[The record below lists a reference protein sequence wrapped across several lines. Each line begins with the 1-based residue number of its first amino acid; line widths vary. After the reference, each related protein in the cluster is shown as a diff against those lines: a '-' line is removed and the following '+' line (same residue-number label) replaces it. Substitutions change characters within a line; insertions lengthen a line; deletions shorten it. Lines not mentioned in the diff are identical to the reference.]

1 MTIARKVVYNV
12 FVSAFSKIVS
22 TALALLAIG
31 FITRYLGPE
40 GFGKYTTALAFFALF
55 MALADFGLNT
65 VSAREISRKDAD
77 EKKIMGNVFTLRIG
91 ISFIMILLGLGI
103 IFFLPYED
111 DLKGAILL
119 SLIAFFFSSS
129 YTVLN
134 GIFQKRLIMDRV
146 ALIEVLGKTLQFVFV
161 IGAVHW
167 NLGLLAIM
175 SAFIAFMVFNAS
187 LLFWWSH
194 RFVPFSF
201 QFDFQF
207 WKKFLQQS
215 FPLGLATILTF
226 FYFKFDAILLSFL
239 KGTEAVGIFGA
250 AYKIIENA
258 TFFPAMIA
266 GLILPL
272 LARHIGNDMAGFKR
286 IADAMAKTFLLIVV
300 PLFIGGFILAEDII
314 LLIGGEEFLT
324 SVPVLQILLFSLTFM
339 FFGNFFNTLLIVD
352 NKQKLLVK
360 LLFICVIVNLSL
372 NFILIPKY
380 SYLGVAISSAFT
392 ELRVVFLTGFSVY
405 KTQKYLFPFGKV
417 FRIFVSGMIMAGA
430 IFIISPYTHFFI
442 TLPFAMGIYAL
453 AILVTQAVEKQE
465 WQEIFFRK
473 KEIHY
478 K

>member
-65 VSAREISRKDAD
+65 VSTREISRKNAD
-77 EKKIMGNVFTLRIG
+77 EKKIIGNVFTLRVS
-91 ISFIMILLGLGI
+91 ISLVMIIFGLGI
-103 IFFLPYED
+103 VFFLPYEN
-111 DLKGAILL
+111 DLKSAILL
-119 SLIAFFFSSS
+119 SLLAFFFSSS

-146 ALIEVLGKTLQFVFV
+146 ALVEVLGKTIQFTF
-161 IGAVHW
+161 ILCAVHW
-167 NLGLLAIM
+167 NLGLSAIM
-175 SAFIAFMVFNAS
+175 GAFVVFMIFNTS

-194 RFVPFSF
+194 RFVSFSF

-215 FPLGLATILTF
+215 LPLGLATILTF

-239 KGTEAVGIFGA
+239 KGAEAVGIFGA

-272 LARHIGNDMAGFKR
+272 LAKHIGNDMAKFKH
-286 IADAMAKTFLLIVV
+286 IADAMAKTFLLIAI

-314 LLIGGEEFLT
+314 FLIGGESFLA
-324 SVPVLQILLFSLTFM
+324 SVLVLQILLFSLTFM
-339 FFGNFFNTLLIVD
+339 FFGNFFNTLLIVN

-360 LLFICVIVNLSL
+360 LLFVCVVSNLSL
-372 NFILIPKY
+372 NFLLIPKY
-380 SYLGVAISSAFT
+380 SYVGVAISSAFT
-392 ELRVVFLTGFSVY
+392 ELLVVFLTGFAVY
-405 KTQKYLFPFGKV
+405 KTQNYLFPFGKI
-417 FRIFVSGMIMAGA
+417 FRILFSGMIMAGA
-430 IFIISPYTHFFI
+430 ILIISPYTHFFI
-442 TLPFAMGIYAL
+442 TLPLAMGVYTIS
-453 AILVTQAVEKQE
+453 ILLTRAVEKRE
-465 WQEIFFRK
+465 WQEIFFREK
-473 KEIHY
+473 GLKI
-478 K
+478 

>member
-12 FVSAFSKIVS
+12 FVSAFSKVLS
-22 TALALLAIG
+22 TVLALVAIG

-65 VSAREISRKDAD
+65 VSAREISKKNAD
-77 EKKIMGNVFTLRIG
+77 EKKIIGNVFTLRIS
-91 ISFIMILLGLGI
+91 ISLIMIVLGLGI
-103 IFFLPYED
+103 VFFLPYED

-119 SLIAFFFSSS
+119 SLLAFFFSSS

-146 ALIEVLGKTLQFVFV
+146 ALVEVLGKALQFAFI
-161 IGAVHW
+161 IGAIHW

-175 SAFIAFMVFNAS
+175 GAFVSFMIFNTS
-187 LLFWWSH
+187 LLLWWSR

-201 QFDFQF
+201 QFDFPF

-239 KGTEAVGIFGA
+239 QGTEAVGIFGA

-272 LARHIGNDMAGFKR
+272 LARHIGNDAIGFRR

-314 LLIGGEEFLT
+314 LLIGGEAFLA

-360 LLFICVIVNLSL
+360 LLFVCVIVNLSL
-372 NFILIPKY
+372 NFFLIPTY
-380 SYLGVAISSAFT
+380 SYIGVAISSAFT
-392 ELRVVFLTGFSVY
+392 EFLVVFLTGFAVY
-405 KTQKYLFPFGKV
+405 KTQKYFFPFGKI
-417 FRIFVSGMIMAGA
+417 FRIFVSGMIMAGC
-430 IFIISPYTHFFI
+430 ILIISPYVHFFI
-442 TLPFAMGIYAL
+442 TLPLAMGVYAI
-453 AILVTQAVEKQE
+453 AIFLTRAVEKRE
-465 WQEIFFRK
+465 WQEIFFRQK
-473 KEIHY
+473 GV
-478 K
+478 

>member
-65 VSAREISRKDAD
+65 VSAREISRKNAD
-77 EKKIMGNVFTLRIG
+77 EKKIIGNVFTLRVS
-91 ISFIMILLGLGI
+91 ISLAMIIFGLGI
-103 IFFLPYED
+103 VFFLPYED
-111 DLKGAILL
+111 DLKSAILL
-119 SLIAFFFSSS
+119 SLLAFFFSSS

-146 ALIEVLGKTLQFVFV
+146 ALVEVLGKAIQFIF
-161 IGAVHW
+161 ILGAVHW
-167 NLGLLAIM
+167 NLGLSAIIG
-175 SAFIAFMVFNAS
+175 AFVVFMIFNAS
-187 LLFWWSH
+187 FLFWWSH
-194 RFVPFSF
+194 RFVSFSF

-215 FPLGLATILTF
+215 LPLGLATILTF

-272 LARHIGNDMAGFKR
+272 LAKHIGNDMVKFKH
-286 IADAMAKTFLLIVV
+286 IADAMAKTFLLIAI

-314 LLIGGEEFLT
+314 LLIGGEDFLA
-324 SVPVLQILLFSLTFM
+324 SVFVLQILLFSLTFM
-339 FFGNFFNTLLIVD
+339 FFGNFFNTLLIVN

-360 LLFICVIVNLSL
+360 LLFVCVVSNLSL
-372 NFILIPKY
+372 NFLLIPKY
-380 SYLGVAISSAFT
+380 SYVGVAISSAFT
-392 ELRVVFLTGFSVY
+392 ELLVVFLTGFAVY
-405 KTQKYLFPFGKV
+405 KTQNYLFPFGKI
-417 FRIFVSGMIMAGA
+417 FRILFSGMIMAGA
-430 IFIISPYTHFFI
+430 ILIISPYTHFFI
-442 TLPFAMGIYAL
+442 TLPFAMGIYAIS
-453 AILVTQAVEKQE
+453 ILLTRAVEKRE
-465 WQEIFFRK
+465 WQEIFFREK
-473 KEIHY
+473 GVKI
-478 K
+478 